1 MNHAGKQ
8 ARVVG
13 SHPDLDRGPHRA
25 VVIMVASLA
34 AFLIIALA
42 WMSFAS
48 LDIAVHAI
56 GTVIPS
62 SRVQNIQSMEGGII
76 RDIAVHEG
84 QQVKRGDLLAYVE
97 NLQYN
102 ADLGEGQ
109 QNQWAAQAS
118 IERLRSELAGR
129 APVFSEE
136 LVSKSPE
143 LITEQRNL
151 LISRRREMETALET
165 IRNQIAQRQEELAE
179 ARSRVQSLTA
189 LLASARETLSMEE
202 RLQAQ
207 SAGARADFL
216 AAQREVTRIQGDL
229 DASLIAVPRVQ
240 AALSEARSRLAEV
253 ESKYRAET
261 HRELTD
267 LESKSAAM
275 AEQLTGR
282 LDRVQRRELRSPM
295 DGVVNRVL
303 INTVG
308 GVAKAGE
315 TIMELV
321 PVQDTLL
328 ISARVKPSDIA
339 FIHHGQKA
347 IVRITAYDPSIF
359 GTLDGKVVRVGAD
372 AVVDAEK
379 KKSYFEVTLE
389 TQRNYLGKPEE
400 RLIISPGMP
409 ADASIQ
415 TGKRTFMEYLLK
427 PVIKTFDKALR
438 ER

>member
-1 MNHAGKQ
+1 MNPADKQ
-8 ARVVG
+8 SHIV

-25 VVIMVASLA
+25 ALIMVGSLA
-34 AFLIIALA
+34 VFLIIALI

-48 LDIAVHAI
+48 LSIAVHAM
-56 GTVIPS
+56 GAVVPS
-62 SRVQNIQSMEGGII
+62 SRVQNIQSLEGGII
-76 RDIAVHEG
+76 RDIAVREG
-84 QQVKRGDLLAYVE
+84 QQVKRGDLLAFVE
-97 NLQYN
+97 NIQFD
-102 ADLGEGQ
+102 AELGEGQ

-129 APVFSEE
+129 APAFSEE
-136 LVSKSPE
+136 LRSKSPA
-143 LITEQRNL
+143 LVTEQRSL
-151 LISRRREMETALET
+151 SQSRRNELKATLET
-165 IRNQIAQRQEELAE
+165 VRNQIAQRQEELAE

-189 LLASARETLSMEE
+189 LLAPARETLTMEE

-207 SAGARADFL
+207 SAGSRADL
-216 AAQREVTRIQGDL
+216 LVSQREVARIQGDL
-229 DASLIAVPRVQ
+229 DAARITVPRVE

-261 HRELTD
+261 HRELA
-267 LESKSAAM
+267 EMENKSATL
-275 AEQLTGR
+275 AEQLTGH
-282 LDRVQRRELRSPM
+282 LDRVQRKELRSPM

-308 GVAKAGE
+308 GVARPGE

-328 ISARVKPSDIA
+328 IVARVKPSDIA
-339 FIHHGQKA
+339 FIHPGQKA
-347 IVRITAYDPSIF
+347 IVRITAYDSSIF
-359 GTLDGKVVRVGAD
+359 GSMDGKVVRVGAD

-379 KKSYFEVTLE
+379 KESYFEVTLE
-389 TQRNYLGKPEE
+389 TDRNYLGKPEE
-400 RLIISPGMP
+400 RLTISPGMA

-415 TGKRTFMEYLLK
+415 TGKRTLMEYLLK
-427 PVIKTFDKALR
+427 PVVKILDKALR

>member
-1 MNHAGKQ
+1 MNPADKQ
-8 ARVVG
+8 SHIV

-25 VVIMVASLA
+25 ALIMVGSLA
-34 AFLIIALA
+34 AFLVIALI

-48 LDIAVHAI
+48 LSIAVHAM
-56 GTVIPS
+56 GAVVPS
-62 SRVQNIQSMEGGII
+62 SRVQNIQSLEGGII
-76 RDIAVHEG
+76 RDIAVREG

-97 NLQYN
+97 NIQFD
-102 ADLGEGQ
+102 AELGEGQ
-109 QNQWAAQAS
+109 QNQWAAQAT

-136 LVSKSPE
+136 LRSKSPA
-143 LITEQRNL
+143 LVTEQRSL
-151 LISRRREMETALET
+151 SQSRRSELKATLET

-189 LLASARETLSMEE
+189 LLAPARETLAMEE

-207 SAGARADFL
+207 SAGARADL
-216 AAQREVTRIQGDL
+216 LVAQREVARIQGDL
-229 DASLIAVPRVQ
+229 DAARIAVPRVE

-261 HRELTD
+261 HRELA
-267 LESKSAAM
+267 EMENKSAAL
-275 AEQLTGR
+275 AEQLTGH
-282 LDRVQRRELRSPM
+282 LDRVQRKELLSPM

-308 GVAKAGE
+308 GVARPGE

-328 ISARVKPSDIA
+328 IVARVKPSDIA
-339 FIHHGQKA
+339 FIHPGQKA
-347 IVRITAYDPSIF
+347 IVRITAYDSSIF
-359 GTLDGKVVRVGAD
+359 GSMDGKVVRVGAD
-372 AVVDAEK
+372 ALVDAEK
-379 KKSYFEVTLE
+379 RESYFEVTVE

-400 RLIISPGMP
+400 RLTISPGMT

-415 TGKRTFMEYLLK
+415 TGKRTLMEYLLK
-427 PVIKTFDKALR
+427 PVMKTLEKAMR

>member
-1 MNHAGKQ
+1 MNYADKQ
-8 ARVVG
+8 ARMLS

-25 VVIMVASLA
+25 VLIMVASLA
-34 AFLIIALA
+34 AFLVVALT

-48 LDIAVHAI
+48 LSIAVHAV
-56 GTVIPS
+56 GAVIPT

-76 RDIAVHEG
+76 RDIAVREG

-97 NLQYN
+97 NLQYD

-118 IERLRSELAGR
+118 IERLKSELAGR
-129 APVFSEE
+129 SPVFSEE
-136 LVSKSPE
+136 LRSKSPS
-143 LITEQRNL
+143 LINEQRRL
-151 LISRRREMETALET
+151 SQSRRRELETALET
-165 IRNQIAQRQEELAE
+165 VRNQITQRQEELAE

-189 LLASARETLSMEE
+189 LLASVRETLAMEE

-207 SAGARADFL
+207 HAGARADFL
-216 AAQREVTRIQGDL
+216 TAQREVTRIQGDL
-229 DASLIAVPRVQ
+229 DAARITVPRVQ
-240 AALSEARSRLAEV
+240 AALSEAQSKLAEV
-253 ESKYRAET
+253 ESKYRADT

-275 AEQLTGR
+275 AEQLTSR
-282 LDRVQRRELRSPM
+282 RDRVQRRELRSPM

-308 GVAKAGE
+308 GVAKPGE

-339 FIHHGQKA
+339 FIHPGQNA
-347 IVRITAYDPSIF
+347 VVRITAYDSSIF
-359 GTLDGKVVRVGAD
+359 GSLDGKVVRVGAD
-372 AVVDAEK
+372 VVVDVEK
-379 KKSYFEVTLE
+379 KESYFEVTLE
-389 TQRNYLGKPEE
+389 TERNYLGKPEE
-400 RLIISPGMP
+400 RLTISPGMP

>member
-1 MNHAGKQ
+1 MSANKQ
-8 ARVVG
+8 PRMAS
-13 SHPDLDRGPHRA
+13 SHPDLERGPHRA
-25 VVIMVASLA
+25 VLILVASLT
-34 AFLIIALA
+34 AFVIVTLA

-48 LDIAVHAI
+48 LDIAVHAV
-56 GTVIPS
+56 GSVTPS
-62 SRVQNIQSMEGGII
+62 SRVQNIQSLEGGII

-97 NLQYN
+97 NLQYD

-109 QNQWAAQAS
+109 QNQWAAQAN
-118 IERLRSELAGR
+118 IERLKSELAGR
-129 APVFSEE
+129 APAFSKE
-136 LVSKSPE
+136 LHSQSPA
-143 LITEQRNL
+143 LLTEQRNL
-151 LISRRREMETALET
+151 LLSRRREMETALET
-165 IRNQIAQRQEELAE
+165 VRNQIAQRQEELAE

-189 LLASARETLSMEE
+189 LLASSRETLTMEE

-207 SAGARADFL
+207 SAGAKADFL

-229 DASLIAVPRVQ
+229 DAARIAVPRVQ
-240 AALSEARSRLAEV
+240 AALSETQSKLAEV
-253 ESKYRAET
+253 ESKYRADT
-261 HRELTD
+261 YRELTD
-267 LESKSAAM
+267 LQSKSAAM
-275 AEQLTGR
+275 TEQLTGR

-303 INTVG
+303 ISTVG

-328 ISARVKPSDIA
+328 ISTRVKPADIA
-339 FIHHGQKA
+339 FIHPGQKA
-347 IVRITAYDPSIF
+347 VVRITAYDSSIF
-359 GTLDGKVVRVGAD
+359 GTLDGKVIRVGAD
-372 AVVDAEK
+372 AVVDVEK
-379 KKSYFEVTLE
+379 KESYFEVTLE

-400 RLIISPGMP
+400 RLTISSGMP

-427 PVIKTFDKALR
+427 PVMKTLDKALR